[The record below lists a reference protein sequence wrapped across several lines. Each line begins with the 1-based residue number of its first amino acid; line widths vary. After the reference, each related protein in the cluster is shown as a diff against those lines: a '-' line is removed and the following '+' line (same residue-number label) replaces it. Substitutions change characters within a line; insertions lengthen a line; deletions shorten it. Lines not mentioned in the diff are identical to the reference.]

1 MIPIEEKILNM
12 REEIIQIRRELH
24 KIPEVGFCEHKTSQ
38 FIIQKLEEYG
48 IEVYKNIAKTGII
61 GVIKGKEEKSIAF
74 RADMDALTIQEETNF
89 SYASQNEGM
98 MHACGHDAHMT
109 ILLGFAKYLS
119 MGGKE
124 LPYSVVFLFQPAEE
138 GPGGALPM
146 IAEGIIERF
155 HIHKIIGLHVYPQV
169 EEGKIGCRV
178 GPMMAQTGEFD
189 MVISGCGGHGAIP
202 QNAID
207 SIVIASN
214 IISSFQT
221 IISRNINPIEGA
233 VLTIGKMWGGERRNI
248 IAEKTYLE
256 GTIRAFEEE
265 VYEKIKKRMKEI
277 SKGIEKMY
285 DCSIELIFRDMY
297 PAVVNDK
304 EMVKA
309 LQKAVGD
316 ENMKLV
322 SPQMIAE
329 DFSYYQKK
337 VQGLFFFLGVN
348 NKDQGHIYPLHH
360 CKFSFN
366 EEILLTGIQIYKNL
380 LIFIEEQ
387 KI

>member
-1 MIPIEEKILNM
+1 MIHIEEKILSM
-12 REEIIQIRRELH
+12 KEEIIQIRRELH
-24 KIPEVGFCEHKTSQ
+24 KIPEIGFDEYKTSE

-48 IEVYKNIAKTGII
+48 VEVYKNIAKTGII
-61 GVIKGKEEKSIAF
+61 GFIKGKSERSIAF
-74 RADMDALTIQEETNF
+74 RADMDALTIQEETNV
-89 SYASQNEGM
+89 SYQSQNKGM
-98 MHACGHDAHMT
+98 MHACGHDAHMS
-109 ILLGFAKYLS
+109 ILLGFAKYIS
-119 MGGKE
+119 IYKEE
-124 LPYSVVFLFQPAEE
+124 LPYSLVFVFQPAEE

-146 IAEGIIERF
+146 IKERIIEKF
-155 HIHKIIGLHVYPQV
+155 HIQKIVGLHVYPQI

-189 MVISGCGGHGAIP
+189 IVISGCGGHGAIP
-202 QNAID
+202 QKAID

-214 IISSFQT
+214 LISSFQT

-233 VLTIGKMWGGERRNI
+233 VLTIGKMWAGERRNI

-265 VYEKIKKRMKEI
+265 VYEKIKKRMKEM

-285 DCSIELIFRDMY
+285 NCSIEVIFRDMY

-304 EMVKA
+304 EMVRI

-316 ENMKLV
+316 ENIEWIA
-322 SPQMIAE
+322 PQMIAE

-337 VQGLFFFLGVN
+337 VAGLFFFLGVN

-360 CKFSFN
+360 SKFSFN
-366 EEILLTGIQIYKNL
+366 EEILLIGIQIYKNL
-380 LIFIEEQ
+380 LQSIEA
-387 KI
+387 